1 MASPRPHATDHPID
15 AAEFAALPREG
26 PYRMELVRGRVV
38 RTPRPGILHG
48 RLLLRLA
55 RLLDDFVEAGGHG
68 VVVVEAGTLLERG
81 PDTVRGPDIAFY
93 SHARIP
99 ESGYATTYWGP
110 PDLAVEIAS
119 PGNRTGELQERA
131 REYLDAGVR
140 LVWVIHPTSRTA
152 TAYRADGEVIHV
164 GADGVL
170 EGGEVLPGF
179 TLPLT
184 ALLAV

>member
-1 MASPRPHATDHPID
+1 MGAWYVPP
-15 AAEFAALPREG
+15 G
-26 PYRMELVRGRVV
+26 PGV
-38 RTPRPGILHG
+38 LHG

-55 RLLDDFVEAGGHG
+55 KLLDDVVETGNHG
-68 VVVVEAGTLLERG
+68 VAVVEAGTLLERD

-110 PDLAVEIAS
+110 PDLAVEIAP
-119 PGNRTGELQERA
+119 PGNRAGEMQERA
-131 REYLDAGVR
+131 REHLDAGVR

-152 TAYRADGEVIHV
+152 TAYRADGEVIHL

-170 EGGEVLPGF
+170 EGGEVLFGF

-184 ALLAV
+184 AFLSV

>member
-1 MASPRPHATDHPID
+1 MATPRPHATDHPID
-15 AAEFAALPREG
+15 ATEFAALPQEA
-26 PYRMELVRGRVV
+26 PYRLELARGRVV
-38 RTPRPGILHG
+38 RAPRPGVLHG

-55 RLLDDFVEAGGHG
+55 RLP
-68 VVVVEAGTLLERG
+68 ERD

-110 PDLAVEIAS
+110 PDLAVEIAP
-119 PGNRTGELQERA
+119 PGNHAGEMQERA
-131 REYLDAGVR
+131 REHLDAGVR

-152 TAYRADGEVIHV
+152 TAYRADGEVIHL

-170 EGGEVLPGF
+170 EGGEVLFGF

-184 ALLAV
+184 AFLSV